1 MCLLTIV
8 APEHF
13 FPYNVT
19 PMNQKSIT
27 FRCTEQQLQRLDNV
41 RDEKQTSRTAFITTA
56 LDQFLTYAEQREIRQ
71 QTLFELVQGIDK
83 MSTGPSFEDQ
93 A

>member
-1 MCLLTIV
+1 
-8 APEHF
+8 
-13 FPYNVT
+13 
-19 PMNQKSIT
+19 MNQKSIT